1 MSPRVN
7 LYDVWHRHDDFVLGE
22 SQEQRYCAAAAA
34 FAQWAKELVDRT
46 SQNPGAVAINQ
57 AKVLLVDRYW
67 AWYATVPKRHQNHIG
82 QREAHIC
89 IFQVFA
95 ESYAGLRALELTI
108 TPPHLI
114 EPPAPPPPPP
124 VARIP
129 ALILGELED

>member
-7 LYDVWHRHDDFVLGE
+7 LYDVWYRHDDFVFGE
-22 SQEQRYCAAAAA
+22 TQEQPYCTAAAA
-34 FAQWAKELVDRT
+34 FAQWANELVDRT
-46 SQNPGAVAINQ
+46 SQNPGAVSVNQ

-82 QREAHIC
+82 HRDTHVC

-95 ESYAGLRALELTI
+95 ESYARLRALELSI
-108 TPPHLI
+108 TPPRI
-114 EPPAPPPPPP
+114 VEQPALPPPP